1 MEKLT
6 QEELNSLSSRA
17 RKQYEDKKSF
27 KEDSNSVLSEITTEN
42 PNVEVVVKEEK
53 QFNEAGYT
61 DRFSHQSVEN
71 DNVGIFDVANPESL
85 QKVNAFVGAIAEQE
99 YVQPDAAMHQ
109 LAMKLG
115 TIGLSYTIPKV
126 EGKNGKSVVEVSQFG
141 GRYGKTSDNT
151 TSGDGDIENGDGISH
166 RKEGGLK
173 LEFNWEKQPNNTYK
187 VFANLV

>member
-1 MEKLT
+1 M
-6 QEELNSLSSRA
+6 
-17 RKQYEDKKSF
+17 KSF
-27 KEDSNSVLSEITTEN
+27 
-42 PNVEVVVKEEK
+42 K

-151 TSGDGDIENGDGISH
+151 TSGEGDIQNGDGISH